1 MAENFSRLS
10 RIALNLLKA
19 GPPKAGSIRARRLLA
34 GWDHGYLLSLLTH
47 EPATK
52 T

>member
-1 MAENFSRLS
+1 LT

-19 GPPKAGSIRARRLLA
+19 GPPKARSIRARRLLA
-34 GWDHGYLLSLLTH
+34 GWDHDYLFSLLTR